1 MKQSLYL
8 FSNST
13 IKRKD
18 NTLMFEI
25 DGKKIFRPIE
35 SVSDIFLFSEHTL
48 NTKLLNFL
56 GQMKIPVHIF
66 NYYGFYSGS
75 FHPRE
80 QYLSGHVTINQ
91 AKHYLDQEKRLMLAY
106 EFLNAAASNILTN
119 LTYYKN
125 RGRDIE
131 PKIDQIKELKKS
143 LKKADSISY
152 LMGIEGNIRDLYYS
166 AFTEIF
172 QDKIEFEKRVK
183 RPPDNFIN
191 SLISFGNSLIY
202 TTILSEIYRT
212 QLDPTVSF
220 LHEPG
225 YRRYSLALDI
235 SEIFKPIII
244 DRMIFTMVNK
254 NELTQAD
261 TEKTL
266 NYCYLKDHGRMKFL
280 RKYDERLKKTVK
292 HKKLN
297 RHVSYKRLI
306 RLECYKIVKHILGEE
321 KYTGFKMW
329 W

>member
-1 MKQSLYL
+1 MKQALYL

-18 NTLMFEI
+18 NTLLFDI
-25 DGKKIFRPIE
+25 DGKKVFRPVE

-56 GQMKIPVHIF
+56 GKEKIPLHVF

-75 FHPRE
+75 FFPRE
-80 QYLSGHVTINQ
+80 QYLSGHVTIKQ
-91 AKHYLDQEKRLMLAY
+91 AAHYLEGPKRMVLAY
-106 EFLNAAASNILTN
+106 EILNAAASNILTN

-131 PKIDQIKELKKS
+131 SKIDQIKELKAA
-143 LKKADSISY
+143 LKAADSVPY

-166 AFTEIF
+166 VFAEIVRN
-172 QDKIEFEKRVK
+172 KIEFEKRVK

-191 SLISFGNSLIY
+191 TLISFGNSLVY
-202 TTILSEIYRT
+202 TSVLSEIYRT
-212 QLDPTVSF
+212 QLDPTISF

-235 SEIFKPIII
+235 AEIFKPIIM
-244 DRMIFTMVNK
+244 DRMIFSMINK
-254 NELTQAD
+254 NEITEKDA
-261 TEKTL
+261 EKTL
-266 NYCYLKDHGRMKFL
+266 KHCYLKDQGRMKFL

>member
-8 FSNST
+8 FSNCT

-18 NTLMFEI
+18 NTLLFDI
-25 DGKKIFRPIE
+25 DGKKKFRPVE
-35 SVSDIFLFSEHTL
+35 AVSDIFLFSEHTL

-56 GQMKIPVHIF
+56 GQQKIPVHIF

-75 FHPRE
+75 FFPRE
-80 QYLSGHVTINQ
+80 QYLSGHVTISQ
-91 AKHYLDQEKRLMLAY
+91 AKHYLDKKKRMTLAY
-106 EFLNAAASNILTN
+106 ELLNAASSNIITN

-125 RGRDIE
+125 RDRDVGE
-131 PKIDQIKELKKS
+131 KILKIKELKKS
-143 LKKADSISY
+143 LKVADSISY

-166 AFTEIF
+166 AFNEIVQGKTEF
-172 QDKIEFEKRVK
+172 KKRVK

-191 SLISFGNSLIY
+191 TLISFGNSLVY
-202 TTILSEIYRT
+202 TSVLSELYRT

-235 SEIFKPIII
+235 AEIFKPIIM

-254 NELTQAD
+254 NELT
-261 TEKTL
+261 EKDSKKNL
-266 NYCYLKDHGRMKFL
+266 NHCYLKDKGRMKFL
-280 RKYDERLKKTVK
+280 RKYDERLKTTIK

-306 RLECYKIVKHILGEE
+306 RLECYKIIKHILGEE
-321 KYTGFKMW
+321 KYIGFKMW

>member
-1 MKQSLYL
+1 
-8 FSNST
+8 
-13 IKRKD
+13 
-18 NTLMFEI
+18 MFEI

-35 SVSDIFLFSEHTL
+35 SVEDIFLFSEHTL

-56 GQMKIPVHIF
+56 GQMKIPVHVF

-91 AKHYLDQEKRLMLAY
+91 AKHYLDMKKRLMLAY

-119 LTYYKN
+119 LTYYRN
-125 RGRDIE
+125 RGRDIGA
-131 PKIDQIKELKKS
+131 KIEQIKELKKS

-166 AFTEIF
+166 AFTEIV
-172 QDKIEFEKRVK
+172 QNKIEFEKRVK

-235 SEIFKPIII
+235 SEIFKPILI
-244 DRMIFTMVNK
+244 DRMIFTLINK
-254 NELTQAD
+254 KVLSQQD
-261 TEKTL
+261 TEKKL
-266 NYCYLKDHGRMKFL
+266 NYCYLKDQGRIKFL

>member
-8 FSNST
+8 FSNCT

-25 DGKKIFRPIE
+25 DGKKKFRPVE
-35 SVSDIFLFSEHTL
+35 AVSDIFLFSEHTL

-56 GQMKIPVHIF
+56 GQHKIPVHIF

-75 FHPRE
+75 FFPRE
-80 QYLSGHVTINQ
+80 QYLSGHVTISQ
-91 AKHYLDQEKRLMLAY
+91 AKHYLDKKKRMILAY
-106 EFLNAAASNILTN
+106 ELLNAAASNIITN

-125 RGRDIE
+125 RDRDVGENILR
-131 PKIDQIKELKKS
+131 IKQLKKS
-143 LKKADSISY
+143 LKIADSISY

-166 AFTEIF
+166 SFNEIVQGKTEF
-172 QDKIEFEKRVK
+172 KKRVK

-191 SLISFGNSLIY
+191 TLISFGNSLVY
-202 TTILSEIYRT
+202 TSVLSELYRT

-235 SEIFKPIII
+235 AEIFKPIIM

-254 NELTQAD
+254 NEIS
-261 TEKTL
+261 EKDSEKSL
-266 NYCYLKDHGRMKFL
+266 NHCYLKDKGRMKFL
-280 RKYDERLKKTVK
+280 RKYDERLKTTIK

-306 RLECYKIVKHILGEE
+306 RLECYKMIKHIIGEE
-321 KYTGFKMW
+321 KYIGFKMW

>member
-8 FSNST
+8 FSNCT
-13 IKRKD
+13 VKRKD
-18 NTLMFEI
+18 NTLMFDI
-25 DGKKIFRPIE
+25 DGAKKYRPVE
-35 SVSDIFLFSEHTL
+35 SVADIFLFGEHTL

-56 GQMKIPVHIF
+56 GQKKIPVHIF

-75 FHPRE
+75 FFPRE
-80 QYLSGHVTINQ
+80 QYLSGHVTISQ
-91 AKHYLDQEKRLMLAY
+91 AKHYLDKEKRMALAY

-125 RGRDIE
+125 RGRE
-131 PKIDQIKELKKS
+131 LETKISQIKDLKKT
-143 LKKADSISY
+143 LKNADSIAY
-152 LMGIEGNIRDLYYS
+152 LMGIEGNIRELYYS
-166 AFTEIF
+166 TFKEILRPETEF
-172 QDKIEFEKRVK
+172 KKRVK

-191 SLISFGNSLIY
+191 SLISFGNSLVY
-202 TTILSEIYRT
+202 TSVLSELYRT

-225 YRRYSLALDI
+225 FRRYSLALDL
-235 SEIFKPIII
+235 SEIFKPVLM
-244 DRMIFTMVNK
+244 DRMIFSLVNK
-254 NELTQAD
+254 KELAETD
-261 TEKTL
+261 TEKNL
-266 NYCYLKDHGRMKFL
+266 NYCYLKDNGRMKFL
-280 RKYDERLKKTVK
+280 RKYDDRLKTTVK

-321 KYTGFKMW
+321 KYVGFKMW

>member
-1 MKQSLYL
+1 MKQALYL

-25 DGKKIFRPIE
+25 DEKKVFRPVE
-35 SVSDIFLFSEHTL
+35 SISDIFLFSEHTL

-56 GQMKIPVHIF
+56 GKEKIPLHVF

-75 FHPRE
+75 FVPRE
-80 QYLSGHVTINQ
+80 QYLSGHVTIKQ
-91 AKHYLDQEKRLMLAY
+91 AAHYLDGQHRMVLAY
-106 EFLNAAASNILTN
+106 EILNAAASNILTN

-125 RGRDIE
+125 RGRDVAV
-131 PKIDQIKELKKS
+131 KIDQIKALKAS
-143 LKKADSISY
+143 LKTADSVPF

-166 AFTEIF
+166 VFAEIVRN
-172 QDKIEFEKRVK
+172 KVEFEKRVK

-191 SLISFGNSLIY
+191 TLISFGNSLVY
-202 TTILSEIYRT
+202 TSVLSEIYRT
-212 QLDPTVSF
+212 QLDPTISF

-235 SEIFKPIII
+235 AEIFKPIIL
-244 DRMIFTMVNK
+244 DRMIFSMINK
-254 NELTQAD
+254 NEITEKD

-266 NYCYLKDHGRMKFL
+266 KHCYLKDQGRMKFL
-280 RKYDERLKKTVK
+280 RKYDERLKTTVK

>member
-1 MKQSLYL
+1 
-8 FSNST
+8 
-13 IKRKD
+13 
-18 NTLMFEI
+18 MFEI
-25 DGKKIFRPIE
+25 DGKKVFRPVE

-56 GQMKIPVHIF
+56 GQMKIPVHVF

-75 FHPRE
+75 FSPRE
-80 QYLSGHVTINQ
+80 QYLSGHVTISQ
-91 AKHYLDQEKRLMLAY
+91 AKHYLDAEKRLALAF
-106 EFLNAAASNILTN
+106 EFLNAAASNILSN

-125 RGRDIE
+125 RGRDVSA
-131 PKIDQIKELKKS
+131 KIDQIKILKKS
-143 LKKADSISY
+143 LKEADSIPY

-166 AFTEIF
+166 TFAEII
-172 QDKIEFEKRVK
+172 QNKAEFKKRVK

-191 SLISFGNSLIY
+191 SMISFGNSLVY
-202 TTILSEIYRT
+202 TTTLSEIYRT

-235 SEIFKPIII
+235 SEIFKPIIL
-244 DRMIFTMVNK
+244 DRMIFALVNK
-254 NELTQAD
+254 NELSQKD
-261 TEKTL
+261 TEKEL
-266 NYCYLKDHGRMKFL
+266 NYCYLKDQGRKKFL
-280 RKYDERLKKTVK
+280 RKYDERLKKTIK

>member
-8 FSNST
+8 FSNCA

-18 NTLMFEI
+18 NTLMFDI
-25 DGKKIFRPIE
+25 DGVKKYRPVE
-35 SVSDIFLFSEHTL
+35 AVSDIFLFGEHTL

-56 GQMKIPVHIF
+56 GQQKIPVHVF

-75 FHPRE
+75 FFPRE
-80 QYLSGHVTINQ
+80 QFVSGHVTVQQ
-91 AKHYLDQEKRLMLAY
+91 ASHYLNPEKRMALAY
-106 EFLNAAASNILTN
+106 EFLNAGASNILTN

-125 RGRDIE
+125 RGRDIDA
-131 PKIDQIKELKKS
+131 KIQQIKELKKS
-143 LKKADSISY
+143 LKNANTIPY

-166 AFTEIF
+166 AFNEII
-172 QDKIEFEKRVK
+172 QNKAEFKKRVK

-191 SLISFGNSLIY
+191 ALISFGNSLVY
-202 TTILSEIYRT
+202 TSILSEIYRT

-225 YRRYSLALDI
+225 YRRFSLALDL
-235 SEIFKPIII
+235 SEIFKPILI
-244 DRMIFTMVNK
+244 DRMLFSMINK
-254 NELTQAD
+254 KELTEND
-261 TEKTL
+261 TRKDL
-266 NYCYLKDHGRMKFL
+266 NYCYLKDKARMAFL
-280 RKYDERLKKTVK
+280 RKYDERLKKTIK

-306 RLECYKIVKHILGEE
+306 RLECYKLVKHILDEK

>member
-8 FSNST
+8 FSNCT

-18 NTLMFEI
+18 NTLLFDI
-25 DGKKIFRPIE
+25 DGKKKFRPVE
-35 SVSDIFLFSEHTL
+35 AVSDIFLFSEHTL

-56 GQMKIPVHIF
+56 GQQKIPVHIF

-75 FHPRE
+75 FFPRE
-80 QYLSGHVTINQ
+80 QYLSGHVTISQ
-91 AKHYLDQEKRLMLAY
+91 AKHYLDKKKRMILAY
-106 EFLNAAASNILTN
+106 QLLNAAASNIITN

-125 RGRDIE
+125 RDRDVSE
-131 PKIDQIKELKKS
+131 KILKIKQLKKL
-143 LKKADSISY
+143 LKAADSISY

-166 AFTEIF
+166 AFNEIIQGKTEF
-172 QDKIEFEKRVK
+172 KKRVK

-191 SLISFGNSLIY
+191 TLISFGNSLVY
-202 TTILSEIYRT
+202 TSVLSELYRT

-235 SEIFKPIII
+235 AEIFKPIIM

-254 NELTQAD
+254 NELT
-261 TEKTL
+261 EKDSKKNL
-266 NYCYLKDHGRMKFL
+266 NHCYLKDKGRMKFL
-280 RKYDERLKKTVK
+280 RKYDERLKTTIK

-306 RLECYKIVKHILGEE
+306 RLECYKIIKHILGEE
-321 KYTGFKMW
+321 KYIGFKMW

>member
-8 FSNST
+8 FSNCT
-13 IKRKD
+13 VKRKD
-18 NTLMFEI
+18 NTLMFDI
-25 DGKKIFRPIE
+25 DGAKKYRPVE
-35 SVSDIFLFSEHTL
+35 SVADIFLFGEHTL

-56 GQMKIPVHIF
+56 GQKKIPVHIF

-75 FHPRE
+75 FFPRE
-80 QYLSGHVTINQ
+80 QYLSGHVTISQ
-91 AKHYLDQEKRLMLAY
+91 AKHYLDTEKRMDLAY

-125 RGRDIE
+125 RGRE
-131 PKIDQIKELKKS
+131 LEAKISQIKNLKKT
-143 LKKADSISY
+143 LRNADSIAY
-152 LMGIEGNIRDLYYS
+152 LMGIEGNIRELYYS
-166 AFTEIF
+166 TFKEILRPETEF
-172 QDKIEFEKRVK
+172 KKRVK

-191 SLISFGNSLIY
+191 SLISFGNSLVY
-202 TTILSEIYRT
+202 TSVLSELYRT

-225 YRRYSLALDI
+225 FRRYSLALDL
-235 SEIFKPIII
+235 SEIFKPVLM
-244 DRMIFTMVNK
+244 DRMIFSLVNK
-254 NELTQAD
+254 KELAETD
-261 TEKTL
+261 TEKNL
-266 NYCYLKDHGRMKFL
+266 NYCYLKDNGRMKFL
-280 RKYDERLKKTVK
+280 RKYDERLKTTVK

-321 KYTGFKMW
+321 KYVGFKMW

>member
-8 FSNST
+8 FSSST
-13 IKRKD
+13 IKRED
-18 NTLMFEI
+18 NTLMIEI
-25 DGKKIFRPIE
+25 DGKKVFRPIE

-75 FHPRE
+75 FTPRE
-80 QYLSGHVTINQ
+80 QYLSGHVTISQ
-91 AKHYLDQEKRLMLAY
+91 AKHYLDAEKRLALAY

-125 RGRDIE
+125 RGRDVE
-131 PKIDQIKELKKS
+131 AKIDQIKELKKS

-166 AFTEIF
+166 VFAEIV
-172 QDKIEFEKRVK
+172 QNKAEFEKRVK

-191 SLISFGNSLIY
+191 SLISFGNSLVY
-202 TTILSEIYRT
+202 TTVLSEIYRT

-225 YRRYSLALDI
+225 YRRFSLALDI
-235 SEIFKPIII
+235 SEIFKPIIL
-244 DRMIFTMVNK
+244 DRMIFSMINK
-254 NELTQAD
+254 NELSPDD

-266 NYCYLKDHGRMKFL
+266 NYCYLKDQGRMKFL
-280 RKYDERLKKTVK
+280 RKYDERLKTTVL

-297 RHVSYKRLI
+297 RHVSYKRLV
-306 RLECYKIVKHILGEE
+306 RLECYKIVKHILDEE

>member
-8 FSNST
+8 FSNSA

-25 DGKKIFRPIE
+25 DDKKVFRPVE
-35 SVSDIFLFSEHTL
+35 SVSDIFLFSEHSL

-56 GQMKIPVHIF
+56 GQEKIPLHVF

-75 FHPRE
+75 FFPRE
-80 QYLSGHVTINQ
+80 QFLSGHVTISQ
-91 AKHYLDQEKRLMLAY
+91 AKHYLDPRKRMVLAY
-106 EFLNAAASNILTN
+106 EILNAAASNILTN

-125 RGRDIE
+125 RGRDVE
-131 PKIDQIKELKKS
+131 VKIDQIKALKKS
-143 LKKADSISY
+143 LKDADSVPY

-166 AFTEIF
+166 AFAGII
-172 QDKIEFEKRVK
+172 QNKAEFEKRVK
-183 RPPDNFIN
+183 RPPDNFVN
-191 SLISFGNSLIY
+191 AVISFGNSLVY
-202 TTILSEIYRT
+202 TSVLSELYRT
-212 QLDPTVSF
+212 QLDPTISF

-235 SEIFKPIII
+235 AEIFKPIIL
-244 DRMIFTMVNK
+244 DRMIFSMINK
-254 NELTQAD
+254 NELCSQD
-261 TEKTL
+261 TEKKL
-266 NYCYLKDHGRMKFL
+266 NYCYLKDKGRMKFL
-280 RKYDERLKKTVK
+280 RKYDERLKTTVK

-297 RHVSYKRLI
+297 RHVSYKRLV

>member
-18 NTLMFEI
+18 NSLMFEI
-25 DGKKIFRPIE
+25 DGEKKYRPVE
-35 SVSDIFLFSEHTL
+35 SICDLFLFNEHTL

-56 GQMKIPVHIF
+56 GQQKIPVHIF

-75 FHPRE
+75 FVPRE
-80 QYLSGHVTINQ
+80 QYLSGHVTISQ
-91 AKHYLDQEKRLMLAY
+91 AKHYLDDKKRMVLAY
-106 EFLNAAASNILTN
+106 ELLNAAASNIITN

-125 RGRDIE
+125 RERDIGE
-131 PKIDQIKELKKS
+131 KILKIKELKKS
-143 LKKADSISY
+143 LKNADSISY

-166 AFTEIF
+166 AFNEIV
-172 QDKIEFEKRVK
+172 QNKVEFKKRIK

-191 SLISFGNSLIY
+191 SLISFGNSLVY
-202 TTILSEIYRT
+202 TTVLSEIYRT

-235 SEIFKPIII
+235 SEIFKPILL
-244 DRMIFTMVNK
+244 DRMIFTMINK
-254 NELTQAD
+254 KELTEKD
-261 TEKTL
+261 TDKDL
-266 NYCYLKDHGRMKFL
+266 NYCYLKDQGRMKFL
-280 RKYDERLKKTVK
+280 RKYDERLKKTIK

-297 RHVSYKRLI
+297 RNVSYKRLI

>member
-8 FSNST
+8 FSSCT

-25 DGKKIFRPIE
+25 DGKKIYRPIE
-35 SVSDIFLFSEHTL
+35 AVSDIFLFSEHTL

-75 FHPRE
+75 FSPRE

-91 AKHYLDQEKRLMLAY
+91 AKHYLDKEKRILLAY
-106 EFLNAAASNILTN
+106 ELLNAASSNILTN

-125 RGRDIE
+125 RGRDVAA
-131 PKIDQIKELKKS
+131 KIDQIKELKKA

-166 AFTEIF
+166 AFTEIV
-172 QDKIEFEKRVK
+172 QNKIEFKKRVK

-191 SLISFGNSLIY
+191 SLISFGNSLVY
-202 TTILSEIYRT
+202 TTTLSEIYRT

-235 SEIFKPIII
+235 SEIFKPIIL
-244 DRMIFTMVNK
+244 DRMIFAMINK
-254 NELTQAD
+254 KELSPKD
-261 TEKTL
+261 TEKNL
-266 NYCYLKDHGRMKFL
+266 NYCYLKDQGRKKFL
-280 RKYDERLKKTVK
+280 RKYDERLKITIK

>member
-1 MKQSLYL
+1 MKQSLYF
-8 FSNST
+8 FSNCT

-25 DGKKIFRPIE
+25 NGIKKYRPIE
-35 SVSDIFLFSEHTL
+35 AVSDIFLFSEHTL

-56 GQMKIPVHIF
+56 GQQKIPVHIF

-75 FHPRE
+75 FFPRE
-80 QYLSGHVTINQ
+80 QYLSGHVTVCQ
-91 AKHYLDQEKRLMLAY
+91 AKHYLDKEKRMTLSY
-106 EFLNAAASNILTN
+106 EFLNAAASNIIAN

-125 RGRDIE
+125 RQRNLAD
-131 PKIDQIKELKKS
+131 KIQQVKELKKL
-143 LKKADSISY
+143 LKHADSISY

-166 AFTEIF
+166 AFNEIIQNKF
-172 QDKIEFEKRVK
+172 DFKKRIK
-183 RPPDNFIN
+183 RPPDNFVN
-191 SLISFGNSLIY
+191 ALLSFGNSLIY
-202 TTILSEIYRT
+202 TSILSEIYRT
-212 QLDPTVSF
+212 QLDPTISF

-244 DRMIFTMVNK
+244 DRMIFSMINK
-254 NELTQAD
+254 NELNEKN
-261 TEKTL
+261 TEKKL
-266 NYCYLKDHGRMKFL
+266 NYCYLKDTGRKKFL
-280 RKYDERLKKTVK
+280 RKYDERLKKTIK

-297 RHVSYKRLI
+297 RYISYKRLI
-306 RLECYKIVKHILGEE
+306 RLECYKIIKHILGED

>member
-8 FSNST
+8 FSNCT

-18 NTLMFEI
+18 NTLLFDI
-25 DGKKIFRPIE
+25 DGKKKFRPVE
-35 SVSDIFLFSEHTL
+35 AVSDIFLFSEHTL

-56 GQMKIPVHIF
+56 GQQKIPVHIF

-75 FHPRE
+75 FFPRE
-80 QYLSGHVTINQ
+80 QYLSGHVTISQ
-91 AKHYLDQEKRLMLAY
+91 AKHYLDKKKRMTLAY
-106 EFLNAAASNILTN
+106 ELLNAASSNIITN

-125 RGRDIE
+125 RDRDVGE
-131 PKIDQIKELKKS
+131 KILKIKELKKS
-143 LKKADSISY
+143 LKVADSISY
-152 LMGIEGNIRDLYYS
+152 LMGIEGNIRGLYYS
-166 AFTEIF
+166 AFNEIIQGKTEF
-172 QDKIEFEKRVK
+172 KKRVK
-183 RPPDNFIN
+183 RPPDNFVN
-191 SLISFGNSLIY
+191 TLISFGNSLVY
-202 TTILSEIYRT
+202 TSVLSELYRT

-235 SEIFKPIII
+235 AEIFKPIIM

-254 NELTQAD
+254 NELT
-261 TEKTL
+261 EKDSKKNL
-266 NYCYLKDHGRMKFL
+266 NHCYLKDKGRMKFL
-280 RKYDERLKKTVK
+280 RKYDERLKTTIK

-306 RLECYKIVKHILGEE
+306 RLECYKIIKHILGEE
-321 KYTGFKMW
+321 KYIGFKMW

>member
-8 FSNST
+8 FSNSA

-25 DGKKIFRPIE
+25 DDKKVFRPVE

-56 GQMKIPVHIF
+56 GQEKIPLHVF

-75 FHPRE
+75 FFPRE
-80 QYLSGHVTINQ
+80 QFLSGHVTISQ
-91 AKHYLDQEKRLMLAY
+91 AKHYLDPRKRMVLAY
-106 EFLNAAASNILTN
+106 EILNAAASNILTN

-125 RGRDIE
+125 RGRDVE
-131 PKIDQIKELKKS
+131 VKIDQIKVLKKS
-143 LKKADSISY
+143 LKDADSVPY

-166 AFTEIF
+166 TFAGIV
-172 QDKIEFEKRVK
+172 QNKAEFEKRVK
-183 RPPDNFIN
+183 RPPDNFVN
-191 SLISFGNSLIY
+191 AVISFGNSLVY
-202 TTILSEIYRT
+202 TSVLSELYRT
-212 QLDPTVSF
+212 QLDPTISF

-235 SEIFKPIII
+235 AEIFKPIIL
-244 DRMIFTMVNK
+244 DRMIFSMINK
-254 NELTQAD
+254 NELCAQD
-261 TEKTL
+261 TEKKL
-266 NYCYLKDHGRMKFL
+266 NYCYLKDKGRMKFL
-280 RKYDERLKKTVK
+280 RKYDDRLKTTVK

-297 RHVSYKRLI
+297 RHVSYKRLV

>member
-1 MKQSLYL
+1 
-8 FSNST
+8 
-13 IKRKD
+13 
-18 NTLMFEI
+18 MFDI
-25 DGKKIFRPIE
+25 DGKKVFRPIE

-56 GQMKIPVHIF
+56 GQSKVPLHVF

-75 FHPRE
+75 FFPRE
-80 QYLSGHVTINQ
+80 QYLSGHVTIKQ
-91 AKHYLDQEKRLMLAY
+91 ATHYLDRSNRMALAY
-106 EFLNAAASNILTN
+106 EILNAAASNILTN

-125 RGRDIE
+125 RGRDVE
-131 PKIDQIKELKKS
+131 SKIDQIKELKTS
-143 LKKADSISY
+143 LKTADSVPY

-166 AFTEIF
+166 VFAEIVRN
-172 QDKIEFEKRVK
+172 KIEFEKRVK

-191 SLISFGNSLIY
+191 TLISFGNSLVY
-202 TTILSEIYRT
+202 TSVLSEIFRT
-212 QLDPTVSF
+212 QLDPTISF

-235 SEIFKPIII
+235 AEIFKPIIL
-244 DRMIFTMVNK
+244 DRMIFSMINK
-254 NELTQAD
+254 NEITEKDA
-261 TEKTL
+261 EKTL
-266 NYCYLKDHGRMKFL
+266 KHCYLKDKGRMKFL

>member
-1 MKQSLYL
+1 
-8 FSNST
+8 
-13 IKRKD
+13 
-18 NTLMFEI
+18 MFEI
-25 DGKKIFRPIE
+25 DEKKVFRPVE
-35 SVSDIFLFSEHTL
+35 SISDIFLFSEHTL

-56 GQMKIPVHIF
+56 GQVKIPLHVF

-75 FHPRE
+75 FFPRE
-80 QYLSGHVTINQ
+80 QYLSGHVTIKQ
-91 AKHYLDQEKRLMLAY
+91 AAHYLDGQHRMVLAY
-106 EFLNAAASNILTN
+106 EILNAAASNILTN

-125 RGRDIE
+125 RGRDVAV
-131 PKIDQIKELKKS
+131 KISQIKELKAS
-143 LKKADSISY
+143 LKTADSVPF

-166 AFTEIF
+166 VFAEIVRN
-172 QDKIEFEKRVK
+172 KVEFEKRVK

-191 SLISFGNSLIY
+191 TLISFGNSLVY
-202 TTILSEIYRT
+202 TSVLSEIYRT
-212 QLDPTVSF
+212 QLDPTISF
-220 LHEPG
+220 MHEPG

-235 SEIFKPIII
+235 AEIFKPIIL
-244 DRMIFTMVNK
+244 DRMIFSMINK
-254 NELTQAD
+254 NEISEKD

-266 NYCYLKDHGRMKFL
+266 KHCYLKDQGRMKFL

>member
-8 FSNST
+8 FSNCT
-13 IKRKD
+13 VKRKD
-18 NTLMFEI
+18 NTLMFDI
-25 DGKKIFRPIE
+25 DGTKKYRPVE
-35 SVSDIFLFSEHTL
+35 SVADIFLFGEHTL

-56 GQMKIPVHIF
+56 GQKKIPVHIF

-75 FHPRE
+75 FFPRE
-80 QYLSGHVTINQ
+80 QYLSGHVTISQ
-91 AKHYLDQEKRLMLAY
+91 AKHYLDKEKRMALAY

-125 RGRDIE
+125 RGRE
-131 PKIDQIKELKKS
+131 LETKISQIKNLKKT
-143 LKKADSISY
+143 LRNADSIAY
-152 LMGIEGNIRDLYYS
+152 LMGIEGNIRELYYS
-166 AFTEIF
+166 TFKEILRPETEF
-172 QDKIEFEKRVK
+172 KKRVK

-191 SLISFGNSLIY
+191 SLISFGNSLVY
-202 TTILSEIYRT
+202 TSVLSELYRT

-225 YRRYSLALDI
+225 FRRYSLALDL
-235 SEIFKPIII
+235 SEIFKPVLM
-244 DRMIFTMVNK
+244 DRMIFSLVNK
-254 NELTQAD
+254 KELAETD
-261 TEKTL
+261 TEKNL
-266 NYCYLKDHGRMKFL
+266 NYCYLKDNGRMKFL
-280 RKYDERLKKTVK
+280 RKYDERLKTTVK

-321 KYTGFKMW
+321 KYVGFKMW

>member
-8 FSNST
+8 FSNCT
-13 IKRKD
+13 VKRKD
-18 NTLMFEI
+18 NTLMFDI
-25 DGKKIFRPIE
+25 DGAKKYRPVE
-35 SVSDIFLFSEHTL
+35 SVADIFLFGEHTL

-56 GQMKIPVHIF
+56 GQKKIPVHIF

-75 FHPRE
+75 FFPRE
-80 QYLSGHVTINQ
+80 QYLSGHVTISQ
-91 AKHYLDQEKRLMLAY
+91 AKHYLDKEKRMALAY

-125 RGRDIE
+125 RGRE
-131 PKIDQIKELKKS
+131 LETKISQIKNLKKT
-143 LKKADSISY
+143 LKNADSIAY
-152 LMGIEGNIRDLYYS
+152 LMGIEGNIRELYYS
-166 AFTEIF
+166 TFKEILRPETEF
-172 QDKIEFEKRVK
+172 KKRVK

-191 SLISFGNSLIY
+191 SLISFGNSLVY
-202 TTILSEIYRT
+202 TSVLSELYRT

-225 YRRYSLALDI
+225 FRRYSLALDL
-235 SEIFKPIII
+235 SEIFKPVLM
-244 DRMIFTMVNK
+244 DRMIFSLVNK
-254 NELTQAD
+254 KELAETD
-261 TEKTL
+261 TEKNL
-266 NYCYLKDHGRMKFL
+266 NYCYLKDNGRMKFL
-280 RKYDERLKKTVK
+280 RKYDDRLKTTVK

-321 KYTGFKMW
+321 KYVGFKMW

>member
-1 MKQSLYL
+1 MKQALYL

-18 NTLMFEI
+18 NTLMFDI
-25 DGKKIFRPIE
+25 DGKKVFRPVE

-56 GQMKIPVHIF
+56 GKEKIPLHVF
-66 NYYGFYSGS
+66 NYYGFYSG
-75 FHPRE
+75 FFFPRE
-80 QYLSGHVTINQ
+80 QYLSGHVTIKQ
-91 AKHYLDQEKRLMLAY
+91 AAHYLDGPNRMALAF
-106 EFLNAAASNILTN
+106 EILNAAVSNILTN

-125 RGRDIE
+125 RGRDVE
-131 PKIDQIKELKKS
+131 SKIDQIKS
-143 LKKADSISY
+143 LKASLKTADSIPF

-166 AFTEIF
+166 VFSEIVRH
-172 QDKIEFEKRVK
+172 KIVFEKRVK

-191 SLISFGNSLIY
+191 ALISFGNSLVY
-202 TTILSEIYRT
+202 TSVLSEIYRT
-212 QLDPTVSF
+212 QLDPTISF

-235 SEIFKPIII
+235 AEIFKPIIL
-244 DRMIFTMVNK
+244 DRMIFSMINK
-254 NELTQAD
+254 GELTESDA
-261 TEKTL
+261 EKTL
-266 NYCYLKDHGRMKFL
+266 RHCYLKDLGRTKFL
-280 RKYDERLKKTVK
+280 RKYDERLKTTVK

-297 RHVSYKRLI
+297 RHVSYRRLI
-306 RLECYKIVKHILGEE
+306 RLECYKLVKHILGEE

>member
-8 FSNST
+8 FSNCT

-18 NTLMFEI
+18 NTLMFDI
-25 DGKKIFRPIE
+25 DGIKKFRPIE
-35 SVSDIFLFSEHTL
+35 AVADIFLFSEHTL

-56 GQMKIPVHIF
+56 GQQKIPVHIF

-75 FHPRE
+75 FFPRE
-80 QYLSGHVTINQ
+80 QYLSGHVTISQ
-91 AKHYLDQEKRLMLAY
+91 AKHYLDKGKRIFLAY

-119 LTYYKN
+119 LTYYNN
-125 RGRDIE
+125 RGRDVGE
-131 PKIDQIKELKKS
+131 KILKIKELKKS
-143 LKKADSISY
+143 LKTADSISY

-166 AFTEIF
+166 AFNKIV
-172 QDKIEFEKRVK
+172 QNKIEFEKRVK

-191 SLISFGNSLIY
+191 SLISLGNSLVY
-202 TTILSEIYRT
+202 TSILSEIYRT

-235 SEIFKPIII
+235 SEIFKPIIL
-244 DRMIFTMVNK
+244 DRMIFTMINK
-254 NELTQAD
+254 NELTEQD
-261 TEKTL
+261 TEKDL
-266 NYCYLKDHGRMKFL
+266 NYCYLKDKGRMKFL
-280 RKYDERLKKTVK
+280 RKYDERLKTTVK
-292 HKKLN
+292 HKNLN

-306 RLECYKIVKHILGEE
+306 RLECYKIVKHIIGEE

>member
-8 FSNST
+8 FSNCT

-18 NTLMFEI
+18 NTLMFDI
-25 DGKKIFRPIE
+25 DGTKKFRPVE
-35 SVSDIFLFSEHTL
+35 AVSDIFLFGEHTL

-56 GQMKIPVHIF
+56 GQQKIPVHIF

-75 FHPRE
+75 FFPRE
-80 QYLSGHVTINQ
+80 QYLSGHVTISQ
-91 AKHYLDQEKRLMLAY
+91 AKHYLDKKKRMLLAY

-119 LTYYKN
+119 LTYYNN
-125 RGRDIE
+125 RGRNVGE
-131 PKIDQIKELKKS
+131 KILQVKELKKS
-143 LKKADSISY
+143 LKAADSISY
-152 LMGIEGNIRDLYYS
+152 LMGIEGNIRELYYS
-166 AFTEIF
+166 AFNEIV
-172 QDKIEFEKRVK
+172 QNKIEFEKRVK

-202 TTILSEIYRT
+202 TSILSEIYRT
-212 QLDPTVSF
+212 QLNPTVSF

-235 SEIFKPIII
+235 SEIFKPIIL
-244 DRMIFTMVNK
+244 DRMIFTMINK
-254 NELTQAD
+254 NELTEKD
-261 TEKTL
+261 TEKDL
-266 NYCYLKDHGRMKFL
+266 NYCYLKDKGRKNFL
-280 RKYDERLKKTVK
+280 RKYDERLKTTVK
-292 HKKLN
+292 HKNLN

-306 RLECYKIVKHILGEE
+306 RLECYKIVKHIIGEE

>member
-1 MKQSLYL
+1 
-8 FSNST
+8 
-13 IKRKD
+13 
-18 NTLMFEI
+18 MFEI
-25 DGKKIFRPIE
+25 DGKKVFRPVE

-56 GQMKIPVHIF
+56 GREKIPLHVF

-75 FHPRE
+75 FFPRE
-80 QYLSGHVTINQ
+80 QYLSGHVTIRQ
-91 AKHYLDQEKRLMLAY
+91 AAHYLDGQKRRAIAF
-106 EFLNAAASNILTN
+106 EILNAAASNILTN

-125 RGRDIE
+125 RGRDVE
-131 PKIDQIKELKKS
+131 VKIAQIKELKAS
-143 LKKADSISY
+143 LKTADSVPY

-166 AFTEIF
+166 VFAEIVRN
-172 QDKIEFEKRVK
+172 KVEFEKRVK

-191 SLISFGNSLIY
+191 TLISFGNSLVY
-202 TTILSEIYRT
+202 TSVLSEIYRT
-212 QLDPTVSF
+212 QLDPTISF

-235 SEIFKPIII
+235 AEIFKPIIL
-244 DRMIFTMVNK
+244 DRMIFSMVNK
-254 NELTQAD
+254 NEITEKDA
-261 TEKTL
+261 EKTL
-266 NYCYLKDHGRMKFL
+266 QHCYLKDQGRMKFL

>member
-35 SVSDIFLFSEHTL
+35 SVEDIFLFSEHTL

-91 AKHYLDQEKRLMLAY
+91 AKHYLDKDKRLILAY

-125 RGRDIE
+125 RGRDIGA
-131 PKIDQIKELKKS
+131 KIEQIKELKKS
-143 LKKADSISY
+143 LKKADSIPY

-166 AFTEIF
+166 AFTEIA
-172 QDKIEFEKRVK
+172 QNKIEFEKRVK

-191 SLISFGNSLIY
+191 SLISFGNSLAY

-244 DRMIFTMVNK
+244 DRMIFTMINK
-254 NELTQAD
+254 NELSQND
-261 TEKTL
+261 TEKKL
-266 NYCYLKDHGRMKFL
+266 NYCYLKDQGRMKFL

>member
-1 MKQSLYL
+1 MKQALYL
-8 FSNST
+8 FSNSN

-25 DGKKIFRPIE
+25 DGKKVFRPVE

-56 GQMKIPVHIF
+56 GREKIPLHVF

-75 FHPRE
+75 FFPRE
-80 QYLSGHVTINQ
+80 QYLSGHVTIRQ
-91 AKHYLDQEKRLMLAY
+91 AAHYLDGQKRRAIAF
-106 EFLNAAASNILTN
+106 EILNAAASNILTN

-125 RGRDIE
+125 RGRDVE
-131 PKIDQIKELKKS
+131 VKIAQIKELKAS
-143 LKKADSISY
+143 LKTADSVPY

-166 AFTEIF
+166 VFAEIVRN
-172 QDKIEFEKRVK
+172 KVEFEKRVK

-191 SLISFGNSLIY
+191 TLISFGNSLVY
-202 TTILSEIYRT
+202 TSVLSEIYRT
-212 QLDPTVSF
+212 QLDPTISF

-235 SEIFKPIII
+235 AEIFKPIIL
-244 DRMIFTMVNK
+244 DRMIFSMVNK
-254 NELTQAD
+254 NEITEKDA
-261 TEKTL
+261 EKTL
-266 NYCYLKDHGRMKFL
+266 QHCYLKDQGRMKFL